1 MTILRRRNMLVSTI
15 KLDNVPKRSI
25 MEIQH
30 LIDNLARKGFKPKYF
45 DSQKDAV
52 DFVLDLIPTNA
63 SIGIGGSMT
72 IKQLGLDNK
81 LFERGNVVYSHS
93 LVAEEQRDKV
103 YQLAASAD
111 WYLSST
117 NALSESGD
125 LVNIDGAANRIS
137 SLAFGVKNILYV
149 LGVNKIAPDVQ
160 SAIDRVRNVAA
171 PPNAKRLNKNT
182 PCAKV
187 GKCCLCNSPDCIWKM
202 ARIGS

>member
-1 MTILRRRNMLVSTI
+1 
-15 KLDNVPKRSI
+15 

-30 LIDNLARKGFKPKYF
+30 VIDNLARKGFKPKYF

-52 DFVLDLIPTNA
+52 DFILHLIPTSS

-72 IKQLGLDNK
+72 IKQLGLDSK
-81 LFERGNVVYSHS
+81 LFEKGNVVYSHS
-93 LVAEEQRDKV
+93 LVAEEQRNKV
-103 YQLAASAD
+103 YQLAAGAD
-111 WYLSST
+111 WYLSSA

-125 LVNIDGAANRIS
+125 LVYIDGAANRIS
-137 SLAFGVKNILYV
+137 ALAFGVKNILYV
-149 LGVNKIAPDVQ
+149 LGVNKITPDLQ

-187 GKCCLCNSPDCIWKM
+187 GKCCLCNSPDCICN
-202 ARIGS
+202 ATLITHHPTRYQENVYVVIIGESLGY